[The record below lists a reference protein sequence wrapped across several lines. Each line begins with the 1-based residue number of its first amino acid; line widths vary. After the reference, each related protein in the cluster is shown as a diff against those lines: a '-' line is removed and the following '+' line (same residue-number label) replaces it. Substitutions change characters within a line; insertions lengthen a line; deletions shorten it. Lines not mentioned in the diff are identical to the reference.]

1 MISQLFMHF
10 EDEWQSQIGIEPF
23 ESLPS
28 QFSDYQE
35 EWEWSKEISLEN
47 SQVVPRLLEY
57 QEECEEV
64 DQTSGPASLTSL
76 NCIYDFIVTGNQQGL
91 QSEVYYF
98 FNQPSWKLSGV
109 LEPEDTDSKRY
120 AMLAALSQCL
130 VVSFNQAIKRGFLRD
145 VPETEKER
153 EALTVLE
160 EEPGWVAQAPRLE
173 ESLVI
178 PGESG
183 EVVSG
188 DNISALFLRM
198 IVGEAF
204 DL

>member
-1 MISQLFMHF
+1 MYF
-10 EDEWQSQIGIEPF
+10 EDEWQSQIDI
-23 ESLPS
+23 ESLPKVS
-28 QFSDYQE
+28 QLSDYQE
-35 EWEWSKEISLEN
+35 VWEWSKEISLEN
-47 SQVVPRLLEY
+47 SQVVPRLLEC
-57 QEECEEV
+57 QEEYEEV
-64 DQTSGPASLTSL
+64 DQTTGPASLTSL

-91 QSEVYYF
+91 RSEVYYF
-98 FNQPSWKLSGV
+98 FNQPSWKLSGI

-120 AMLAALSQCL
+120 VMLAALSQCL

-153 EALTVLE
+153 KALTVLE

-173 ESLVI
+173 EPLVI

-188 DNISALFLRM
+188 DDISALFLRM

>member
-1 MISQLFMHF
+1 MYFQ
-10 EDEWQSQIGIEPF
+10 DEWQSQTGI
-23 ESLPS
+23 ESLPKVS

-35 EWEWSKEISLEN
+35 EWEWSEEMSLEN
-47 SQVVPRLLEY
+47 SQVVPRLLEC
-57 QEECEEV
+57 QEECECEEV

-91 QSEVYYF
+91 EIEVYYF
-98 FNQPSWKLSGV
+98 FNQPSWKLSGILV
-109 LEPEDTDSKRY
+109 PEDTDSKRY
-120 AMLAALSQCL
+120 AMLAALSRCL
-130 VVSFNQAIKRGFLRD
+130 VVSFNQAIERGFLRD
-145 VPETEKER
+145 VPETERER

-160 EEPGWVAQAPRLE
+160 EEPSWVAQAPRLE
-173 ESLVI
+173 EPLVI

-198 IVGEAF
+198 IVGNLC